1 MNTIKPGYMIQI
13 TSWENDADAYRT
25 IVKDGL
31 SVTVAKF
38 FIEFAELF
46 KKPQHDG
53 GLAANAYNSN
63 DVKWPEL
70 TAAVR
75 ALFAKYPGVDKE
87 LWGDN
92 DGDDDDDDID
102 FMNDDD
108 AADTIYELAYD
119 LFGSSE
125 YQFRVFSGYVAYY
138 IPQEIQEHKFDFTE
152 FGE

>member
-46 KKPQHDG
+46 KKSHHSG

-75 ALFAKYPGVDKE
+75 ALFVKYPSVADERFE
-87 LWGDN
+87 LPESVITAVLTKFGIDYEQDN
-92 DGDDDDDDID
+92 
-102 FMNDDD
+102 
-108 AADTIYELAYD
+108 
-119 LFGSSE
+119 
-125 YQFRVFSGYVAYY
+125 
-138 IPQEIQEHKFDFTE
+138 
-152 FGE
+152 